1 MFLVLPTTLVQ
12 PFWLLEL
19 RRMFKTRH
27 LRWQGTVVESIKT
40 EREPD
45 LKKKHEISQVPI
57 QGVGA
62 QGPMV
67 GVASAGEQQL
77 HTLQPM
83 PPIINDALSQAIHE
97 HLSHNL
103 VADQTL
109 PVGIVRYLIPDI
121 SNSNVGFYQWL
132 CMTIWTGFL
141 PSFIVLAEI

>member
-1 MFLVLPTTLVQ
+1 
-12 PFWLLEL
+12 
-19 RRMFKTRH
+19 
-27 LRWQGTVVESIKT
+27 
-40 EREPD
+40 
-45 LKKKHEISQVPI
+45 
-57 QGVGA
+57 
-62 QGPMV
+62 MV